1 MRNVKR
7 LLAIGLILAC
17 CANLTAADQ
26 LRPFRAGS
34 LSEIMA
40 TQKGKPFL
48 LNVWSLTC
56 SACRAEMSMLA
67 KLRQEY
73 PNFNLVLVATDDIA
87 RSAAVQA
94 FLLERRLAQ
103 VESWVF
109 AEPNPQRL
117 RYEIDSGW
125 YGELPRSYFYDAK
138 HERLGVSGALT
149 LEQIQAWLQATRES
163 H

>member
-1 MRNVKR
+1 MRIVKP
-7 LLAIGLILAC
+7 LLAFGLILAC
-17 CANLTAADQ
+17 CANLGAADQ
-26 LRPFRAGS
+26 LRPFRTGS
-34 LSEIMA
+34 LSEIVA
-40 TQKGKPFL
+40 TQEGKPFL

-87 RSAAVQA
+87 RSAEAQA
-94 FLLERRLAQ
+94 FLLERGLAQ
-103 VESWVF
+103 VESWIF

-138 HERLGVSGALT
+138 HERLGVSGALKS
-149 LEQIQAWLQATRES
+149 EQIQAWLQATG